1 MSREQYSILVRDS
14 AGGWDLGGEGFFSAQ
29 EAQDFGKE
37 NQITGAVIDAV
48 NRAVFDRFFPYIF
61 VDVRADGT
69 AKVEKVAVLA
79 DDPDFQWAR
88 PREERDRLLS
98 ASDWTQMPDSP
109 LTAAQKTAWAVY
121 RQRLR
126 DITTQAD
133 PAAVVWPVEPK
144 NA

>member
-1 MSREQYSILVRDS
+1 MTQVYHYDAQTGEYRGTEAALENPRE
-14 AGGWDLGGEGFFSAQ
+14 AGKFLLPAHATFTAPPQTTAGR
-29 EAQDFGKE
+29 
-37 NQITGAVIDAV
+37 V
-48 NRAVFDRFFPYIF
+48 AVFDTAKEVWTTKDAEPGLWAQ
-61 VDVRADGT
+61 VRAKRNG
-69 AKVEKVAVLA
+69 
-79 DDPDFQWAR
+79 
-88 PREERDRLLS
+88 LLS
-98 ASDWTQMPDSP
+98 RSDWTQMPDSP